1 MRINDMAQ
9 NLKKYGLE
17 EFCKNKNDKYENTNI
32 GRVISQAEGIYK
44 VVTNETEMLAVIT
57 GRMRYKT
64 QNITDYPAV
73 GDFVVLD
80 RNNDEKGNARIL
92 KILPRKSQFVRMSSG
107 TSNQSQIIAANIDYV
122 FICMSLNS
130 DFNLKRLERYITI
143 SWNSGATLVV
153 VLTKADLCTDID
165 SVLFAVESVALGVD
179 VLLTSSKDEDG
190 LEEIHDFLK
199 LGMTIAL
206 IGSSGVGKSTI
217 INCLLGEKAAI
228 TKLIRNDDKGRHTTT
243 QRELYLLPN
252 GSILIDTPGMREI
265 GLTSDTDDLSQSF
278 EDVEQYFGQCRF
290 SDCTH
295 HSEPGCAIFRAIEN
309 GELSEK
315 RWNSYNQLKR
325 ENELVKD
332 KVGYIQ
338 KKNMFFKEI
347 AKEKRNSKR
356 VVY

>member
-1 MRINDMAQ
+1 MAQ

-143 SWNSGATLVV
+143 SWNSGATPVV

>member
-143 SWNSGATLVV
+143 SWNSGATPVV

-165 SVLFAVESVALGVD
+165 SVLFAVES
-179 VLLTSSKDEDG
+179 
-190 LEEIHDFLK
+190 
-199 LGMTIAL
+199 
-206 IGSSGVGKSTI
+206 
-217 INCLLGEKAAI
+217 
-228 TKLIRNDDKGRHTTT
+228 
-243 QRELYLLPN
+243 
-252 GSILIDTPGMREI
+252 
-265 GLTSDTDDLSQSF
+265 
-278 EDVEQYFGQCRF
+278 
-290 SDCTH
+290 
-295 HSEPGCAIFRAIEN
+295 
-309 GELSEK
+309 
-315 RWNSYNQLKR
+315 
-325 ENELVKD
+325 
-332 KVGYIQ
+332 
-338 KKNMFFKEI
+338 
-347 AKEKRNSKR
+347 
-356 VVY
+356 

>member
-1 MRINDMAQ
+1 MAQ

-17 EFCKNKNDKYENTNI
+17 EFFKNKNYKYDKTNI

-44 VVTNETEMLAVIT
+44 VITNETEMLAVIT
-57 GRMRYKT
+57 GRMRYET

-80 RNNDEKGNARIL
+80 RNNDEQGNARIL

-122 FICMSLNS
+122 FICMSLNL

-143 SWNSGATLVV
+143 SWNSGATPVV

-165 SVLFAVESVALGVD
+165 SVLFAVESVAMGLD
-179 VLLTSSKDEDG
+179 ILLTSSKDEDG

-199 LGMTIAL
+199 PGMTIAL

-217 INCLLGEKAAI
+217 INCLLGEKA
-228 TKLIRNDDKGRHTTT
+228 TTTRLIRNDDKGRHTTT

-265 GLTSDTDDLSQSF
+265 GLTRDMDDLSQSF
-278 EDVEQYFGQCRF
+278 EDVEQYFGQCKFR
-290 SDCTH
+290 DCTH
-295 HSEPGCAIFRAIEN
+295 HLEPGCAIFRAIEN
-309 GELSEK
+309 GE
-315 RWNSYNQLKR
+315 
-325 ENELVKD
+325 
-332 KVGYIQ
+332 
-338 KKNMFFKEI
+338 
-347 AKEKRNSKR
+347 
-356 VVY
+356 